1 MSNNTANIQKIK
13 EIKKKIKISDYIK
26 VIWIITIFIGII
38 EKLIPNRDRKPRRT
52 IVKYQNLSKYDVTNN
67 QVKINQ
73 RLTDRAIRSLHSVCR
88 SVNTEYRNYNLVLG
102 LILMSFLL
110 SGQSGG
116 EQSLGSP
123 QERYPTATRDDLPHH
138 GEGDCYSGWPADD
151 LPGFRV
157 SRFESKEKN
166 TSDIMK
172 FVTTIKVIVNK
183 ESYEPK
189 LVNRG
194 RECIV
199 FLSDRS
205 QRQ

>member
-1 MSNNTANIQKIK
+1 M
-13 EIKKKIKISDYIK
+13 
-26 VIWIITIFIGII
+26 
-38 EKLIPNRDRKPRRT
+38 
-52 IVKYQNLSKYDVTNN
+52 
-67 QVKINQ
+67 
-73 RLTDRAIRSLHSVCR
+73 
-88 SVNTEYRNYNLVLG
+88 LG

-123 QERYPTATRDDLPHH
+123 QERYQRATRDDLPHH
-138 GEGDCYSGWPADD
+138 GEGDCHSGWPADD
-151 LPGFRV
+151 LPAVRI

-166 TSDIMK
+166 PPDIMK
-172 FVTTIKVIVNK
+172 FVTTINVIVNNK
-183 ESYEPK
+183 SYEPK

-199 FLSDRS
+199 FLSDRD